1 MRKER
6 DAIGGQ
12 PREAHLVRD
21 ENEVGALFAKLL
33 NHVEDLGGHFR
44 IERGCRLI
52 EEHDARLDC
61 DGASNGDALTLTAG
75 KGRRLF
81 VRVSIELEAA
91 KQLEGNVTGLGWRLL
106 VYFFKWQDN
115 VFECGEMR
123 KKIEGL
129 ENNTNGAAITQK
141 GRFLELNR
149 FAVELD
155 ASTVWNFQSG
165 QNPQKGCLAATGGAD
180 EDKAVRLLQVE
191 RYRIERQMRIEAFG

>member
-1 MRKER
+1 MRKKR
-6 DAIGGQ
+6 DSVGGQ
-12 PREAHLVRD
+12 AREAHLVRH

-33 NHVEDLGGHFR
+33 NHVEDLGGHFG
-44 IERGCRLI
+44 IERRCRLI
-52 EEHDARLDC
+52 EEHDPRLDG
-61 DGASNGDALTLTAG
+61 DGTSNGDALTLTAG

-91 KQLEGNVTGLGWRLL
+91 KQLEGNVTRLRCRVL
-106 VYFFKWQDN
+106 VYLFERQDD

-129 ENNTNGAAITQK
+129 ENNTDGAAITQK
-141 GRFLELNR
+141 SRFLELNR

-165 QNPQKGCLAATGGAD
+165 QNPQQRSLAAARRAD
-180 EDKAVRLLQVE
+180 EDEAVRLLQVE
-191 RYRIERQMRIEAFG
+191 RYRIERRMRIEAFG